1 MEVLQRVMLTDLTD
15 RQRIALEAELEGM
28 NQVPLAEK
36 LGTNPNAL
44 YKLVHD
50 ARKRLRAAL
59 EREGIT
65 LDDVREIVF
74 GAS

>member
-28 NQVPLAEK
+28 NRVPLAEK

-59 EREGIT
+59 DREGIT

>member
-1 MEVLQRVMLTDLTD
+1 
-15 RQRIALEAELEGM
+15 
-28 NQVPLAEK
+28 
-36 LGTNPNAL
+36 
-44 YKLVHD
+44 VHD